1 MTDKTAGKILKI
13 ILIVLG
19 VMTPVGL
26 FIMTDNELNSRYLW
40 TTTVFLSLQFIALMV
55 YAFIYLKNRN
65 LLLVFPAALLSGF
78 LFELTGVRTG
88 FPFGQ
93 YQYTEVLQPQI
104 SGVPVAISISW
115 VLVVFS
121 SYFLISK
128 HTDNKLFAVIAS
140 GVLVLA
146 FDILLEPFAAF
157 INKFWLWRGD
167 SVPWNNY
174 LSWFL
179 ISVLFA
185 SVLAF
190 TVNTGQ
196 QEKHKRNFINSAPEI
211 LLAINVLQFSVV
223 NILNG
228 YIEPVIAGI
237 LLFSAV
243 LSVQNIRRK
252 NEV

>member
-1 MTDKTAGKILKI
+1 MADKTAGKILR
-13 ILIVLG
+13 ILLTVLG

-26 FIMTDNELNSRYLW
+26 FIMTDEVLNSKYLW

-65 LLLVFPAALLSGF
+65 LLLVIPAVLFSGF
-78 LFELTGVRTG
+78 LIELAGVRTG

-93 YQYTEVLQPQI
+93 YEYTEVLQPQI

-121 SYFLISK
+121 SYFIISK

-146 FDILLEPFAAF
+146 FDLLLEPFAAF
-157 INKFWLWRGD
+157 INKFWIWHGD

-179 ISVLFA
+179 ISVIYA

-190 TVNTGQ
+190 TVNT
-196 QEKHKRNFINSAPEI
+196 EKLKNQKRNLINSAPEI
-211 LLAINVLQFSVV
+211 LFVINVLQFSAV

-228 YIEPVIAGI
+228 YIGSVIAGI
-237 LLFSAV
+237 LLVSAV
-243 LSVQNIRRK
+243 LLAQNIRRK

>member
-1 MTDKTAGKILKI
+1 MADKTAEKILR
-13 ILIVLG
+13 ILLTLLG

-26 FIMTDNELNSRYLW
+26 FIMTDKELNSRYLW

-65 LLLVFPAALLSGF
+65 LLLVIPAALLSGF
-78 LFELTGVRTG
+78 LIELAGVRTG

-121 SYFLISK
+121 SYFVTSK
-128 HTDNKLFAVIAS
+128 QTDNKLFAVIAS

-146 FDILLEPFAAF
+146 FDVLLEPFAAF
-157 INKFWLWRGD
+157 INKFWAWQGD

-179 ISVLFA
+179 ISAVFA

-190 TVNTGQ
+190 TVNT
-196 QEKHKRNFINSAPEI
+196 EKLKNQKRNLINSAPEI
-211 LLAINVLQFSVV
+211 LLAINILQFSVV

-228 YIEPVIAGI
+228 YTESVIAGI
-237 LLFSAV
+237 LLVSAV
-243 LSVQNIRRK
+243 LITQNTGRK